1 MWTLTVI
8 TCITSNM
15 HRHKYA
21 YNIYHHKVHPS
32 AAEDIQ
38 TSEANAKELSMYPIE
53 LELLDLV

>member
-1 MWTLTVI
+1 
-8 TCITSNM
+8 M